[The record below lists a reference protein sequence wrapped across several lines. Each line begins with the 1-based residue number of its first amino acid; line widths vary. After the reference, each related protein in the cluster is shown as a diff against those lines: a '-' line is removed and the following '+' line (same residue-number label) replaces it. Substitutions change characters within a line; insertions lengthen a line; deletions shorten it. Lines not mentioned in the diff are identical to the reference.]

1 RAAKSLRIPTGVCV
15 WSWDHLSSKALIREL
30 PDRVFVWNDTQK
42 REAIEMHRVPADR
55 IAVTGAQ
62 CFDKWFDRTP
72 SRDRETFR
80 AAAGLPLEG
89 PLVLYVCSAPFAG
102 SPPEAPFVVEWIRR
116 VRAHASPL
124 RTAPILVRPHPA
136 RMREW
141 DSIDVGQLPGVA
153 VWGGDPQ
160 DSSSRDDYFDSLFHS
175 TVVVGLNTSAFIEA
189 GIVGRPIHT
198 VLLPEWH
205 ESQMGTLHFRYLLE
219 ESGGLLI
226 AATSFDQ

>member
-1 RAAKSLRIPTGVCV
+1 
-15 WSWDHLSSKALIREL
+15 
-30 PDRVFVWNDTQK
+30 VFVWNDTQK

-62 CFDKWFDRTP
+62 CFRQMVRSDAVAG
-72 SRDRETFR
+72 SRDVSRGSRLAARRPAR
-80 AAAGLPLEG
+80 ALRLLGA
-89 PLVLYVCSAPFAG
+89 VRRR
-102 SPPEAPFVVEWIRR
+102 PPEAPFVVEWIRR

-141 DSIDVGQLPGVA
+141 DSIDVGELPGVA
-153 VWGGDPQ
+153 VWGGDPK

-219 ESGGLLI
+219 ESGGC
-226 AATSFDQ
+226 